1 MMIFAPGEC
10 MKRTGMI
17 LAVLLVVSQ
26 GARSQSN
33 TVFNFLRND
42 VSARAAALAG
52 SFVTVTNDPN
62 ALFYNPA
69 GLGTLEQPYG
79 SVGFFKHLLDI
90 NSGYVSY
97 GQDFEGI
104 GHFAVG
110 VLYTNYG
117 SFTETD
123 ESDNTLGTFNAAD
136 LAASIGYSNT
146 LEDNLYYGVAIK
158 FIHSSIADARSTGLA
173 TDVGILYRVPETKL
187 NVGAS
192 VRNLGAQLSSYMS
205 TKENLPL
212 DVSVGASIIP
222 RGLPLLLN
230 VNFHKLNESR
240 DSFAEYFRAFVIGGE
255 FTLSKVVQLRFGY
268 NNEQRKDL
276 QIESTSGLAGFSA
289 GLGILISE
297 YKLDYALSSLGK
309 IGSLHRISVGTSF

>member
-1 MMIFAPGEC
+1 MKATGIF
-10 MKRTGMI
+10 
-17 LAVLLVVSQ
+17 LAALLLLS
-26 GARSQSN
+26 ATAWSQSN
-33 TVFNFLRND
+33 TVYNFLRND

-62 ALFYNPA
+62 VLFYNPA
-69 GLGTLEQPYG
+69 SLGTVEQPSG

-97 GQDFEGI
+97 GQEFEGI
-104 GHFAVG
+104 GHFGLG

-136 LAASIGYSNT
+136 IAASIAYSNT
-146 LEDNLYYGVAIK
+146 LEENLYYGAAIK
-158 FIHSSIADARSTGLA
+158 FIHSTIADARSTGLA
-173 TDVGILYRVPETKL
+173 ADIGIFYHVPDTKL

-192 VRNLGAQLSSYMS
+192 VRNLGKQLSAYAS
-205 TKENLPL
+205 TSEDLPV
-212 DVSVGASIIP
+212 DVAVGASIVP

-230 VNFHKLNESR
+230 VNFHKLNESTEK
-240 DSFAEYFRAFVIGGE
+240 FADHFRAFMIGGE
-255 FTLSKVVQLRFGY
+255 FTLSKVLQLRFGY
-268 NNEQRKDL
+268 NNAQRKDL
-276 QIESTSGLAGFSA
+276 QIESSSGLAGFSA
-289 GLGILISE
+289 GVGIAISD
-297 YKLDYALSSLGK
+297 YRVDYALSSLGQ

>member
-1 MMIFAPGEC
+1 
-10 MKRTGMI
+10 MKATGII
-17 LAVLLVVSQ
+17 LAILLLFS
-26 GARSQSN
+26 GTAWTQSN
-33 TVFNFLRND
+33 TVYNFLRND

-52 SFVTVTNDPN
+52 SFVTVVNDPN
-62 ALFYNPA
+62 VLFYNPA
-69 GLGTLEQPYG
+69 SIGTLEQPSG
-79 SVGFFKHLLDI
+79 SVGFFKHLLDF

-97 GQDFEGI
+97 GQEFQGI
-104 GHFAVG
+104 GHFAAG

-123 ESDNTLGTFNAAD
+123 DQDNTLGKFSAGD
-136 LAASIGYSNT
+136 IAASVGYSNT
-146 LEDNLYYGVAIK
+146 LDANLFYGVALK

-173 TDVGILYRVPETKL
+173 ADVGILYNVPDTRL
-187 NVGAS
+187 NLGAS
-192 VRNLGAQLSSYMS
+192 VRNIGKQLSAYAS
-205 TKENLPL
+205 TREELPL

-230 VNFHKLNESR
+230 VNFHKLNESADKFSDR
-240 DSFAEYFRAFVIGGE
+240 FRAFTVGGE
-255 FTLSKVVQLRFGY
+255 FTLSKVLQLRFGY

-289 GLGILISE
+289 GVGIIISD
-297 YKLDYALSSLGK
+297 YRVDYALSSLGK

>member
-1 MMIFAPGEC
+1 
-10 MKRTGMI
+10 MKATGMI
-17 LAVLLVVSQ
+17 LAVLVILTQV
-26 GARSQSN
+26 ARTQSN
-33 TVFNFLRND
+33 TVYNFLRND

-69 GLGTLEQPYG
+69 SVGTLEQPSG
-79 SVGFFKHLLDI
+79 SVGFFKQLLDI

-97 GQDFEGI
+97 GQEFEGI
-104 GHFAVG
+104 GHFGVG

-123 ESDNTLGTFNAAD
+123 ESDNTLGKFNAAD

-146 LEDNLYYGVAIK
+146 LEENLYYGVAVK
-158 FIHSSIADARSTGLA
+158 FIHSSIADAHSTGLA
-173 TDVGILYRVPETKL
+173 ADLGILYHVPDTKL
-187 NVGAS
+187 NIGAS
-192 VRNLGAQLSSYMS
+192 VRNLGKQLSAYVETM
-205 TKENLPL
+205 ENLPL
-212 DVSVGASIIP
+212 DVAVGASITP

-230 VNFHKLNESR
+230 VNFHKLNENQ
-240 DSFAEYFRAFVIGGE
+240 DSFAEHFRAFTVGGE

-289 GLGILISE
+289 GLGLIISD
-297 YKLDYALSSLGK
+297 YKVDYALSSLGK
-309 IGSLHRISVGTSF
+309 IGSLHRISVGTNF